1 MITPH
6 GKLVKVKGKNMHV
19 RQMGSGEKTIVLLPG
34 LGCPLPSVEFS
45 PLMRELSKKYTVC
58 TVELFGY
65 GHSDSIDTPR
75 TNENYVEEIREAL
88 TLSGLTSPYVLMPY
102 SASSIY
108 AEYYAAKYPNEI
120 YGLILLDG
128 SSAIEATAKEWTYT
142 EEMIKEMYEELEA
155 NEASGKSHEELV
167 QEALM
172 EQEYTAEDIE
182 KAIAEFIEHGYTLEE
197 LEEID
202 KVPNHDRTL
211 LEQDIALSA
220 NIFEVLTMPI
230 PKSIPILAFHSG
242 MADFDDD
249 DERAEYEKHSKDHIA
264 RLGENV
270 KRVVIKGSTH
280 SNIAYHRDY
289 LKIISNEIDKF
300 LKCTE

>member
-1 MITPH
+1 MYHQKQSKNILNSKVERSSKGTQFLPH
-6 GKLVKVKGKNMHV
+6 LKIRV
-19 RQMGSGEKTIVLLPG
+19 SLLI
-34 LGCPLPSVEFS
+34 F
-45 PLMRELSKKYTVC
+45 Y
-58 TVELFGY
+58 
-65 GHSDSIDTPR
+65 
-75 TNENYVEEIREAL
+75 
-88 TLSGLTSPYVLMPY
+88 
-102 SASSIY
+102 
-108 AEYYAAKYPNEI
+108 EI

-155 NEASGKSHEELV
+155 NKASGKSHEEFIK
-167 QEALM
+167 EALM

-182 KAIAEFIEHGYTLEE
+182 KVITEFIEHGYTLEE

-230 PKSIPILAFHSG
+230 PKSIPVLAFHSG

-249 DERAEYEKHSKDHIA
+249 DERAEYEQYRKDHIA

-270 KRVVIKGSTH
+270 KCVVIEGSTH
-280 SNIAYHRDY
+280 SDIAYHRDY

>member
-34 LGCPLPSVEFS
+34 LGCPLPSVEFA

-88 TLSGLTSPYVLMPY
+88 TLSGLPSPYVLMPY

-120 YGLILLDG
+120 YALILLDG

-155 NEASGKSHEELV
+155 NKASGKSHEEFI

-182 KAIAEFIEHGYTLEE
+182 KVITEFIEHGYTLEE

-220 NIFEVLTMPI
+220 NIFEVLTIPI
-230 PKSIPILAFHSG
+230 PKSIPVLAFHSG

-249 DERAEYEKHSKDHIA
+249 DERAEYEQYRKDHIA

-270 KRVVIKGSTH
+270 KCVVIEGSTH
-280 SNIAYHRDY
+280 SDIAYHRDY